1 MKTALIVLGV
11 LAFLFLFISIASSQL
26 KILTVT
32 GNSMYPAITE
42 NDVVVVAL
50 AKNENSETLGVHEGD
65 VITYTLRV
73 DEKEVLMT
81 HRIVG
86 IERNNNEVHLSTKGD
101 NLSGVDKYVVTP
113 SQVVGTVVLVI
124 PFIGAFV
131 QFANSVYGLVLLIII
146 PAVLIIA
153 FEVQKIIKYQRAKQ
167 DKGF

>member
-113 SQVVGTVVLVI
+113 SQVGVN
-124 PFIGAFV
+124 PC
-131 QFANSVYGLVLLIII
+131 
-146 PAVLIIA
+146 
-153 FEVQKIIKYQRAKQ
+153 
-167 DKGF
+167 